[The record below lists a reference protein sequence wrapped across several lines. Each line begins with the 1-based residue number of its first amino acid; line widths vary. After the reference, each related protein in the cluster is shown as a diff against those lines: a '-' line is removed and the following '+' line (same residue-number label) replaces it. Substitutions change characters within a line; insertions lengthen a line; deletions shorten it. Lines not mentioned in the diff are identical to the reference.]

1 MGTQITAVWAVARKD
16 LALWLRRPSIIGV
29 TIFPPLILLLV
40 LILQAASV
48 TNEPVAI
55 VNQDSGPAASALQNV
70 ATNYA
75 GFNPKVESAAAAG
88 DDYQALRVSAVL
100 TIPKGFS
107 AALSAGGR
115 PDVLWQVRNFNA
127 DSANDLQRGVADVLN
142 QFLATG
148 AAGPNPIHITASEQ
162 DLHSQDAGFVGFQ
175 LIAVLVMLL
184 MQAGLINAG
193 MAAALEWRTG
203 SVKEL
208 ILAPV
213 SSTTLVLGKVVAG
226 AIAADLAGAVV
237 FVVARLGGWLPG
249 LSWTYGLIALGVMTL
264 FGMFGAAVGVA
275 LATRV
280 RGIEQVNLLSFVVSL
295 YLFFLTGGIA
305 AVQYL
310 PSWLRGVAHAVPNTY
325 ATDALRDTLLY
336 GSVTG
341 IALDLIVLAVASVL
355 MVGIAVPAMRR
366 GLAH

>member
-1 MGTQITAVWAVARKD
+1 MGTQITVVWAVARKD

-55 VNQDSGPAASALQNV
+55 VDQDSGPAAGALRNV
-70 ATNYA
+70 ADNFD
-75 GFNPKVESAAAAG
+75 GFNAKDESAAAANA
-88 DDYQALRVSAVL
+88 DFQALRVSAVL
-100 TIPKGFS
+100 TIPNGFS
-107 AALSAGGR
+107 ASLAAGGH
-115 PDVLWQVRNFNA
+115 PNVLWQVRNFNA
-127 DSANDLQRGVADVLN
+127 DSTNDLERGVADVLN

-148 AAGPNPIHITASEQ
+148 AGGPNPVHITAAES
-162 DLHSQDAGFVGFQ
+162 DLHDQAAGFVGFQ

-193 MAAALEWRTG
+193 LAAALEWRTG

-213 SSTTLVLGKVVAG
+213 SSSTLVLGKVVAG
-226 AIAADLAGAVV
+226 AIAADVAGALL

-249 LSWTYGLIALGVMTL
+249 LSWTYGLVALGVMTL

-280 RGIEQVNLLSFVVSL
+280 RGVEQVNLLSFVASL

-310 PSWLRGVAHAVPNTY
+310 PNWLRGVAHVVPNTY

-336 GSVTG
+336 GTLSGTV
-341 IALDLIVLAVASVL
+341 LDVIVLAVAGL
-355 MVGIAVPAMRR
+355 LTVGIAVPAMRR